1 MADYTSFTL
10 VPYKFTF
17 TWVLCLP
24 LGMISCMPPFLSAH
38 TPPLSI
44 IWMWSKSKGSVCLS
58 DSSSSS
64 CLFPLYVIVFMS
76 SIHKCKTSND
86 LQTREAHPSQRLA
99 PASCPAPFW
108 VKTALLI
115 WLAVIENSAVFGSL
129 IARIVFYL
137 TATIQWPQ
145 TWIISTYDHHHREK
159 MWEKKILSAAVAI
172 KLDEPDIRSCAW
184 MPW

>member
-1 MADYTSFTL
+1 
-10 VPYKFTF
+10 
-17 TWVLCLP
+17 
-24 LGMISCMPPFLSAH
+24 MISCMPPFLSAH

-76 SIHKCKTSND
+76 SVHQCKTSND

-99 PASCPAPFW
+99 PASCPAPF
-108 VKTALLI
+108 LG
-115 WLAVIENSAVFGSL
+115 ENSPSNLTGGNWKFCSL
-129 IARIVFYL
+129 WQFDSTLLKHCIVFYL